1 MSNET
6 NYLNSELIVLL
17 ILSLM
22 SWASSEFYFELI
34 FIFAS
39 SIILRKLVLNII
51 LATRRIKQSSH
62 KETNTK

>member
-39 SIILRKLVLNII
+39 SIILRKLVMYQKKL
-51 LATRRIKQSSH
+51 
-62 KETNTK
+62 